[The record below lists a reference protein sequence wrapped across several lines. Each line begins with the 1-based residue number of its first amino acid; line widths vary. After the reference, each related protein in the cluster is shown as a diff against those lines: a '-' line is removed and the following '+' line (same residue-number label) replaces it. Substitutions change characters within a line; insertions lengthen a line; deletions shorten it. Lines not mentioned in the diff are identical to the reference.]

1 MKVRLGIGSGRRFT
15 TQLSLSLTKFSS
27 IPGKSHLVH
36 VKLENG
42 ALEAAA
48 KPKAGRE
55 ENNKSTKLT
64 GEQQGRE
71 GKKL

>member
-1 MKVRLGIGSGRRFT
+1 M
-15 TQLSLSLTKFSS
+15 
-27 IPGKSHLVH
+27 
-36 VKLENG
+36 G

-48 KPKAGRE
+48 KPKAGRG